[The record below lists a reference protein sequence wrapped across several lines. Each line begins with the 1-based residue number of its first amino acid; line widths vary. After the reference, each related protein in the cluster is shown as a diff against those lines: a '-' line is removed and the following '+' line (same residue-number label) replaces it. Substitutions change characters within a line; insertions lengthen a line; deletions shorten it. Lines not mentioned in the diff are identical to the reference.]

1 MVRLYNVV
9 YVLLIVLG
17 NLLGWV
23 KLHLF
28 LLFFVNFAQV
38 LSKHE
43 VRITYMYLYILY
55 MSKRY
60 FSI

>member
-1 MVRLYNVV
+1 MIRLYNVV

-28 LLFFVNFAQV
+28 LLFFVIFAQE
-38 LSKHE
+38 LSK
-43 VRITYMYLYILY
+43 L
-55 MSKRY
+55 
-60 FSI
+60 

>member
-17 NLLGWV
+17 NLFGWV

-28 LLFFVNFAQV
+28 LLFFANFAQV
-38 LSKHE
+38 LSK
-43 VRITYMYLYILY
+43 L
-55 MSKRY
+55 
-60 FSI
+60 

>member
-17 NLLGWV
+17 YLLGWV

-38 LSKHE
+38 LSK
-43 VRITYMYLYILY
+43 L
-55 MSKRY
+55 
-60 FSI
+60 